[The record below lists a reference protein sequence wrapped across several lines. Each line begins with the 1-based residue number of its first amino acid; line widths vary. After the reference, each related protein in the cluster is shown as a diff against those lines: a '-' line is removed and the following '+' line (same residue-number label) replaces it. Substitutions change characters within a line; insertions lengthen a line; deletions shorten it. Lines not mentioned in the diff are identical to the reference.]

1 LIGLAQPVPDR
12 SPRSGAT
19 PVPALIRLLA
29 CLLLLGAAGCNRLAK
44 HPLAIEAT
52 EEVQANAR
60 VAEVLGT
67 PVTCGPTVR
76 GTANEVDGIAAIQ
89 FDAKGPKGAGIVVVE
104 GKKTRDQWG
113 ITHLELRPAGA
124 EKLSLLAD
132 LEART
137 GTDTPKF
144 DPAAKPAGTP
154 TAPPPGDV
162 EIALPPGVPGQ

>member
-1 LIGLAQPVPDR
+1 MPFPFGVPLVSLALR
-12 SPRSGAT
+12 IS
-19 PVPALIRLLA
+19 A
-29 CLLLLGAAGCNRLAK
+29 CLVVFVGVGCGRLAS
-44 HPLAIEAT
+44 HPLVKEAA
-52 EEVQANAR
+52 EEVRANAR
-60 VAEVLGT
+60 VAAALGT
-67 PVTCGPTVR
+67 PVECATAVR

-144 DPAAKPAGTP
+144 DPTATPGTKSS
-154 TAPPPGDV
+154 APPPGDI
-162 EIALPPGVPGQ
+162 EIALPPGVPGQP